1 MVEPIPGLSPE
12 LQETGVG
19 RAPNE
24 VALKQSSPCATKKED
39 IIMESVSIKYFILIL
54 L

>member
-12 LQETGVG
+12 LQGVGVG

-24 VALKQSSPCATKKED
+24 VALKQSSPVQPRNK
-39 IIMESVSIKYFILIL
+39 IL
-54 L
+54 LWKELVLNISS

>member
-12 LQETGVG
+12 LQGVGVG

-24 VALKQSSPCATKKED
+24 VALKQSSPCAIVTPD
-39 IIMESVSIKYFILIL
+39 MIIERASTKYFILIL